1 MVVAECSMR
10 ARWFIGW
17 LREGVMGERE
27 TWMTEEFGAS
37 HEGAV
42 EVLLADGT
50 VPPPAYFDS
59 GSATAGHRVSQW
71 SVYDGRPRV
80 PRAAALRAVCSC
92 GWKGPA
98 QKLDWEVIG
107 QQDLAEAGDGQ
118 ADACE
123 RAWDTHT
130 ANVETSTIPLPDT
143 ITMLLEQLEEEIDK
157 LAKTSPIAAV
167 RAARRME
174 IAAGRVGYWAA
185 RSTLHDLTPGQ
196 AGGALGLTES
206 AARSELARLGRYN
219 PCIG

>member
-1 MVVAECSMR
+1 
-10 ARWFIGW
+10 
-17 LREGVMGERE
+17 MGERE

-42 EVLLADGT
+42 EVVLSDGS
-50 VPPPAYFDS
+50 VPEPVYFDS
-59 GSATAGHRVSQW
+59 GSGSAGQRVSQW
-71 SVYDGRPRV
+71 SVYDGRPRI

-92 GWKGPA
+92 GWKGSK
-98 QKLDWEVIG
+98 QDLDWEAIG
-107 QQDLAEAGDGQ
+107 RQDLAEAGDGQ

-130 ANVETSTIPLPDT
+130 AAVEASTIPLPDT

-167 RAARRME
+167 RAARRTE
-174 IAAGRVGYWAA
+174 ITAEHVGYWAA

-196 AGGALGLTES
+196 AAAALGLTES

-219 PCIG
+219 LYAG